1 VKIVRRENE
10 STEDLLRRFKTWYKK
25 SGIKEEC
32 RKREY
37 FLKKSLRLKEKSKQ
51 ARIRNKKK
59 SRAN

>member
-1 VKIVRRENE
+1 MKIVRRENE